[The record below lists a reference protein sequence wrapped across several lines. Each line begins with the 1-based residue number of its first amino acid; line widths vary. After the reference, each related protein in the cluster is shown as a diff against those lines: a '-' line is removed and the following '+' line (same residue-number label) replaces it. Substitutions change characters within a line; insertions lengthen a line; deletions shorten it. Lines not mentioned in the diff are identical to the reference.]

1 MRWRRGRK
9 STNVEDRRG
18 TTRRG
23 MRVPIGGKKGG
34 IGGIGLIIVVVGA
47 WYLGID
53 PSIFLQG
60 ASDRTTSTQTRE
72 VSRDDDELKAFVSS
86 ILGYTEDTWSVLFKQ
101 MDRTYKP
108 PKLVLFTGSVRSAC
122 GLGQSAMG
130 PFYCPGDQKMYI
142 DLSFFR
148 EMKTRLGAPGDFAQ
162 AYVVAHEVGHH
173 VQTLL
178 GISKTVTQARQQS
191 SKTRANQLS
200 VRMELQADCFSGVW
214 ARHADDT
221 NKRTKGEALLEKG
234 DIDEGLNAASAIGD
248 DRLQKQ
254 SQGYVVPDS
263 FTHGSSAQR
272 VRWFKHGYQTGDVRQ
287 CDTFGASQL

>member
-18 TTRRG
+18 TTRG
-23 MRVPIGGKKGG
+23 GLRVPSGSRKSG

-53 PSIFLQG
+53 PTIFLQG
-60 ASDRTTSTQTRE
+60 ASDRTQSTQTSE
-72 VSRDDDELKAFVSS
+72 VNRGDDELKAFVSS
-86 ILGYTEDTWSVLFKQ
+86 ILGYTEDTWSTLFKQ

-130 PFYCPGDQKMYI
+130 PFYCPGDQKVYI

-191 SKTRANQLS
+191 SQTRANQLS

-221 NKRTKGEALLEKG
+221 NKRTKGEALLETG

-272 VRWFKHGYQTGDVRQ
+272 VRWFKQGYQTGDLRQ